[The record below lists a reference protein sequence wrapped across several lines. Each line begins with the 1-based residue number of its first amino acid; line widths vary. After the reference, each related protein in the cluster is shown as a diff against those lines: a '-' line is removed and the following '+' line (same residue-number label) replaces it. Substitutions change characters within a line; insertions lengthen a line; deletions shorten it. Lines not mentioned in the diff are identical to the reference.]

1 MCKIPLSMIL
11 ALSVIA
17 VTAEAHAQ
25 NPDAKKPIEV
35 IAQESLEWFRN
46 DNYFIAKKDVR
57 ATQGETTLHAATLTA
72 KYAETEKSNID
83 IHTIIAEDNVKI
95 IAQDNQVFGDYAI
108 YDVKKGYAKMTG
120 NNLKL
125 VSEDQTVTANDRFEY
140 WLNNGRLEAHGN
152 AVAIREGD
160 KLQSDK
166 MIATFTERGGKRA
179 LKTLEAIGNVVITTP
194 DEVLKGER
202 AIYNAN
208 TDIAELKDNVFI
220 TRGPNTLQGARAQ
233 VNLATNVSKMFG
245 GASASTTS
253 STTTT
258 TTEEGT
264 GRVRAVFYPE
274 SQDTNNQTE

>member
-1 MCKIPLSMIL
+1 MRKIRLNIMFLIV
-11 ALSVIA
+11 AIA
-17 VTAEAHAQ
+17 VAPKIYAQ

-35 IAQESLEWFRN
+35 TAQESLEWFRN
-46 DNYFIAKKDVR
+46 DHYFVAKKDVR
-57 ATQGETTLHAATLTA
+57 ASQGETTLHAATLTA
-72 KYAETEKSNID
+72 KYAETETSNID
-83 IHTIIAEDNVKI
+83 IHTITAEENVRI
-95 IAQDNQVFGDYAI
+95 IAQDSQVFGDYAI

-120 NNLKL
+120 SDLKL
-125 VSEDQTVTANDRFEY
+125 ISEDQTVTANNRFEY
-140 WLNNGRLEAHGN
+140 WVNDGRLEAHGN
-152 AVAIREGD
+152 AVAVREGD
-160 KLQSDK
+160 KLTSDQ
-166 MIATFTERGGKRA
+166 MIATFTERDGKRT

-245 GASASTTS
+245 GTSASVS
-253 STTTT
+253 PSA
-258 TTEEGT
+258 TTESGT

-274 SQDTNNQTE
+274 SKEDGNTPTQ